1 MQLFHQ
7 VLNLGIVLIRRAH
20 TLYDRGTVA
29 ESLVPRSF
37 DTFQLA
43 YAISHGLA

>member
-7 VLNLGIVLIRRAH
+7 VLNLGIAWIRRARA
-20 TLYDRGTVA
+20 LYDRGTVA

-37 DTFQLA
+37 DAFQLA